1 METQRDP
8 AARTV
13 PPRLWREALG
23 RVLRIRRTELGLT
36 LAEVSARSGVS
47 TQYLSEIERGL
58 KDPSSEVIEAIAAVL
73 GLALPQVLVLAA
85 ADAEH
90 GSLQLAGLELAG
102 LQPGGRPHARA
113 RLAGP
118 GRAQLSLAA

>member
-58 KDPSSEVIEAIAAVL
+58 KDPSSEVIEAIAVVL

-85 ADAEH
+85 AHAEH
-90 GSLQLAGLELAG
+90 GSLQLAGLHPAG
-102 LQPGGRPHARA
+102 LPHARA
-113 RLAGP
+113 RLSDV